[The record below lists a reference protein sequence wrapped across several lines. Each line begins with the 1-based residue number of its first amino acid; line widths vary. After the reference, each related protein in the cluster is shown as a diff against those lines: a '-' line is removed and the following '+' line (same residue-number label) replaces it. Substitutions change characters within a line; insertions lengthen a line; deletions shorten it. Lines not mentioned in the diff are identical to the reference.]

1 MDTKLSLFTDIL
13 PEERERMRICFD
25 MRTAVF
31 APGEILM
38 TYAHQMKNVGLIE
51 NGRAFLC
58 CLDPEGNEY
67 ILEELHKDSVF
78 GEPFLLPDDTLQYY
92 IKAKSTTQVT
102 FIDYFHIIKRCPNAC
117 HHHSQ
122 LVSNLLQMIA
132 LKSSQQSSRIYVLS
146 RSTIQKKLL
155 AYLSGLA
162 ASQHTQSV
170 TLPMS
175 YTDLAQ
181 YLGTDRSAL
190 RREIKHLC
198 DQGFLQKD
206 GRCITLISIPSVTQ
220 HPDIF

>member
-1 MDTKLSLFTDIL
+1 MDTELSLFTDIL
-13 PEERERMRICFD
+13 PEDRERMRICFD
-25 MRTAVF
+25 VQAAVF

-38 TYAHQMKNVGLIE
+38 TFAHQMKKVGLIE
-51 NGRAFLC
+51 KGRAFLC

-92 IKAKSTTQVT
+92 VKAKSATQVI

-132 LKSSQQSSRIYVLS
+132 LKSSQLNNRIYMLS

-155 AYLSGLA
+155 AYLSGLM
-162 ASQHTQSV
+162 ASQHTKSV
-170 TLPMS
+170 TIPMS

-181 YLGTDRSAL
+181 YLSTDRSAL
-190 RREIKHLC
+190 MREIKNLC
-198 DQGFLQKD
+198 DRGFLQKE
-206 GRCITLISIPSVTQ
+206 GRCITLKSPV
-220 HPDIF
+220 